1 MSTCRMARSDTRG
14 SMLLQ
19 HELVGADALLGQGE
33 RRALL
38 VEAHVVAD
46 VLAQAGV
53 VVAAF
58 LPVVGREV
66 VADLAGIAPE
76 VGADEP
82 RAAREQLR
90 PIALGAVDALELR
103 GPFGADAEL
112 PDYDVHWGAPASSGG
127 AAVSNCTLRGWAS
140 GLCLPHPCRSL
151 RDRRPLDSRGL

>member
-58 LPVVGREV
+58 LPVVGREG

-76 VGADEP
+76 VGADDT
-82 RAAREQLR
+82 RAAGERL
-90 PIALGAVDALELR
+90 PPNALGR
-103 GPFGADAEL
+103 
-112 PDYDVHWGAPASSGG
+112 G
-127 AAVSNCTLRGWAS
+127 AALAIRG
-140 GLCLPHPCRSL
+140 
-151 RDRRPLDSRGL
+151 